1 MVDKLSDEL
10 REAVKLSE
18 GYRARVYKD
27 TLGID
32 TIGYGFAIKDLYID
46 EDIAEQILEKKVN
59 KLLKEVDSRFDWF
72 KFMPDGIKEVV
83 VEMCYQL
90 GVNGFSKFKKTIKLL
105 SNRNFAKASTEML
118 DSLWAKQTPKRAE
131 SLSANMKSCK
141 I

>member
-1 MVDKLSDEL
+1 MEKLLKSI
-10 REAVKLSE
+10 KINE
-18 GYRARVYKD
+18 GFEPRVYKD

-118 DSLWAKQTPKRAE
+118 DSLWAKQTPNRALK
-131 SLSANMKSCK
+131 LSNIVKEGK
-141 I
+141 